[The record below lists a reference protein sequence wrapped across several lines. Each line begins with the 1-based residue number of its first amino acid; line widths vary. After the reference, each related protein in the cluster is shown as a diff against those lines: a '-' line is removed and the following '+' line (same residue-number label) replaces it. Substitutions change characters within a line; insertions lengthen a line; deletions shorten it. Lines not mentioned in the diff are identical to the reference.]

1 MFIKET
7 FVNIIIDCILKD
19 TKLSKYYSSKFP
31 NSKYS
36 LKSIIVDI
44 LYVLKTGISWRDLR
58 STNKWQSVYYHFNRF
73 IKFDIFKKIFFKFRN
88 KVKHYNP
95 NILIIDSTFICN
107 KFGKNKLGRNKCHKN
122 EN

>member
-58 STNKWQSVYYHFNRF
+58 YKKSTNEIN
-73 IKFDIFKKIFFKFRN
+73 
-88 KVKHYNP
+88 
-95 NILIIDSTFICN
+95 LI
-107 KFGKNKLGRNKCHKN
+107 
-122 EN
+122 